1 MLRSFLM
8 IQFDVNS
15 QFFQLVIIPLLIF
28 VARMTDVSL
37 GTIRI
42 IFISRGMR
50 FLAAILGFVEILVW
64 LVAISQVMQHLN
76 NVVNFFAY
84 AGGFALGNF
93 VGMTIEEKLA
103 MGMILLRAIVQ
114 KDSEVLVKQLH
125 DAGFGVTSVS
135 AEGSTGPVKVI
146 YTIIKRKD
154 LKKAVRIIKQAG
166 SKTFYSVEDIR
177 AASRGIFPAH

>member
-1 MLRSFLM
+1 MSDYFYSESPL
-8 IQFDVNS
+8 
-15 QFFQLVIIPLLIF
+15 FQLVVIPLLIF
-28 VARMTDVSL
+28 IARMTDVSL

-42 IFISRGMR
+42 IFISRGRR
-50 FLAAILGFVEILVW
+50 FLASVLGFVEILVW
-64 LVAISQVMQHLN
+64 LAAISQVMQHLN

-93 VGMTIEEKLA
+93 VGMTIEERLA

-114 KDSEVLVKQLH
+114 KESESLVKQLH
-125 DAGFGVTSVS
+125 DAGFGVTAIN
-135 AEGSTGPVKVI
+135 AEGSTGPVKVV

-166 SKTFYSVEDIR
+166 PKTFYSVEDIR

>member
-1 MLRSFLM
+1 M
-8 IQFDVNS
+8 
-15 QFFQLVIIPLLIF
+15 
-28 VARMTDVSL
+28 AT
-37 GTIRI
+37 
-42 IFISRGMR
+42 
-50 FLAAILGFVEILVW
+50 ILGFAEILIW

-114 KDSEVLVKQLH
+114 KDSEVLVKHLH

-154 LKKAVRIIKQAG
+154 LKKAVRIIKQT
-166 SKTFYSVEDIR
+166 SPVTFYSVEDIR